1 MPVSVGVHRASHR
14 RLTQAGIAPIRGFDS
29 PPIRKTFPL
38 LGAKGPTIFSWSEA
52 FGAERAGRFNAT
64 FLDAEFVE
72 SVGGEPFG
80 DDGEVIAAVDAQRV
94 DIGEQAPARRSQR

>member
-1 MPVSVGVHRASHR
+1 
-14 RLTQAGIAPIRGFDS
+14 
-29 PPIRKTFPL
+29 
-38 LGAKGPTIFSWSEA
+38 
-52 FGAERAGRFNAT
+52 
-64 FLDAEFVE
+64 LDAEFVE